1 MGLVRAYVVSAMAWE
16 MDLWVVGDASK
27 GNFVP
32 RDAKQLDAGV
42 EVDVWWVVFLAGDSE
57 LRKQVTRDT
66 RQHAL
71 GHTSVNNNKT
81 SFT

>member
-42 EVDVWWVVFLAGDSE
+42 EVDVWWVVFFGG
-57 LRKQVTRDT
+57 
-66 RQHAL
+66 RQRVEEASHKRHTATCL
-71 GHTSVNNNKT
+71 GSHIRQQ
-81 SFT
+81 